1 MAVLGWHRFAEPLL
15 RRPILKALDA
25 PPIVPGRACLRTQ
38 VDVSSSPSPPPD
50 MSHSLAAAAHSRLV
64 RVVALIGLLAALLG
78 TSLTAASSGDL
89 QSQIAATRS
98 AADALKQQIASDS
111 QQIATTAHG
120 IASAQAR
127 LDTIQSRLDTRIAE
141 LKSVQASLIAARDHL
156 VALENRLHL
165 ATQALAANLVATYE
179 GSPPNLTTVLL
190 NSHGFN
196 DLLDQMSFMQR
207 VAHQNA
213 DIVGITRTA
222 RAEVV
227 REAERLATLEAR
239 DRTLANQVLAQ
250 RNQEA
255 ALRAALMRQQLS
267 QMAVRAHTRNQYSS
281 VSARLG
287 HLQARLNA
295 IEAAAARAAAAAAT
309 TGNANVGGI
318 AVNTGGMVQP
328 PAGAPEAVRQ
338 IIAAGNAI
346 ATLPYIWGGGHGS
359 FHASGYDCSGSVS
372 YALAAAGLLSSPM
385 VSGDFES
392 YGDPGPGRWVTIYA
406 NAGHVWMD
414 VAGWRF
420 DTVALSEG
428 GTRWSQGGGEFSG
441 FVVRHPP
448 GL

>member
-1 MAVLGWHRFAEPLL
+1 MNNSIAAV
-15 RRPILKALDA
+15 
-25 PPIVPGRACLRTQ
+25 
-38 VDVSSSPSPPPD
+38 
-50 MSHSLAAAAHSRLV
+50 AHSRILRV
-64 RVVALIGLLAALLG
+64 LAVVAALAALLG
-78 TSLTAASSGDL
+78 TSLTSASSGDL

-98 AADALKQQIASDS
+98 AADSLKQQIADDS
-111 QQIATTAHG
+111 AQIASTGHG
-120 IASAQAR
+120 IADAQAR
-127 LDTIQSRLDTRIAE
+127 LNAIQSRLNQRIAE
-141 LKSVQASLIAARDHL
+141 LKAVQSSLLAARDHL

-179 GSPPNLTTVLL
+179 GGTPNLTTVILDA
-190 NSHGFN
+190 HGFN
-196 DLLDQMSFMQR
+196 DLLNQVSFMQR
-207 VAHQNA
+207 IAHQNA
-213 DIVGITRTA
+213 HIVGITRVA
-222 RAEVV
+222 RAEVA

-239 DRTLANQVLAQ
+239 DRTLANEILAQ

-255 ALRAALMRQQLS
+255 ALRAALVRQQLTQLAARS
-267 QMAVRAHTRNQYSS
+267 RARNRYGA

-295 IEAAAARAAAAAAT
+295 IEAAAARAAAAAAA

-372 YALAAAGLLSSPM
+372 YVLAAAGLLSSPE

-406 NAGHVWMD
+406 NAGHVWMQ

-420 DTVALSEG
+420 DTVALSYG
-428 GTRWSQGGGEFSG
+428 GTRWSQGGGEFAG